1 MVNID
6 TVYQRVLAIAN
17 KEQRGYIT
25 PLEFNLYANQAQMD
39 TFEQYFYDLN
49 QFLRIPGNNT
59 EYSDVVNII
68 EEKIN
73 IFESSADVTQIY
85 VAGFGTVDISN
96 LSNFY
101 RLGSVQFNGVEI
113 EKIEHK
119 DFKVIDRSPL
129 TKPTLSRPIYFKQ
142 GGVLHI
148 RPFSIVAAAG
158 GIEVFYIRKPHT
170 VEWGYV
176 VTLEKALYNAT
187 TSRNFEL
194 HASEEADLVIKILT
208 LAGITM
214 DDQALYQIASQEDVK
229 NIKQEKQ

>member
-39 TFEQYFYDLN
+39 IFEQYFYDLN
-49 QFLRIPGNNT
+49 QFLRIPGNDT
-59 EYSDVVNII
+59 EYSDVVNIL

-73 IFESSADVTQIY
+73 IFETSTDVSTLFANGI
-85 VAGFGTVDISN
+85 VDIISLSN
-96 LSNFY
+96 LY
-101 RLGSVQFNGVEI
+101 RLGSVQFKGGVEI

-119 DFKVIDRSPL
+119 DFKVINRSPL
-129 TKPTLSRPIYFKQ
+129 TKPTLSRPVYFKQ
-142 GGVLHI
+142 G
-148 RPFSIVAAAG
+148 SILNIFPDTIPSSG
-158 GIEVFYIRKPHT
+158 PINVFYIRKPDK

-176 VTLEKALYNAT
+176 VTLDKALYNANR
-187 TSRNFEL
+187 SVNFEL
-194 HASEEADLVIKILT
+194 HASEETDLVIKILA

-214 DDQALYQIASQEDVK
+214 DDQALYQIASQEDIK
-229 NIKQEKQ
+229 NTQQEKK